1 MRHLATST
9 ALAMLC
15 LTAPRAH
22 AQATE
27 PNCADIL
34 RFGVFDEHTFQAD
47 TNLRTRFEQALCNT
61 DFGTYQE
68 ARNYGIGV
76 GVPVYGV
83 PVQIS
88 GSFDE
93 AKKREW
99 FKQHCEATKSAADFT
114 QFVADRTR
122 TASPTITEAW
132 TKCVMAEI
140 DTRQTGLRCSVTR
153 PTALDAVFSATWLK
167 GNKNDG
173 GPKIELAETFGG
185 SCDNAP
191 QGAQLIDGLSLKC
204 HRRSERESIAF
215 LLRAENSQ
223 CLLVVPGFDR
233 SCNERRFK
241 AADNGTPANTIDAD
255 TRIAC
260 ARITFEAG
268 AVITIRHGSRVE
280 FAATDSIAVVGD
292 GGATIDGTGDTGAVG
307 ANAPNRT
314 DSWSSQGDDDYWAA
328 RHDVEGNDNHPDRG
342 RAGKDGSRGGKGAAL
357 IFTKQPTGQLTCKA
371 PGGEGGAG
379 GQGGSGKLLR
389 NGRNNYCNGC
399 TYDRRGPSGA
409 QGAPGDAGSCTFL
422 ERTPSD
428 PSAGP

>member
-1 MRHLATST
+1 MMCLAVPS
-9 ALAMLC
+9 A
-15 LTAPRAH
+15 RA
-22 AQATE
+22 QPTE

-34 RFGVFDEHTFQAD
+34 RFGVFDEHTFQSD
-47 TNLRTRFEQALCNT
+47 TNLRTRFERALCDT
-61 DFGTYQE
+61 DFGTYQA
-68 ARNYGIGV
+68 ARSYGLGV
-76 GVPVYGV
+76 GVPVYGI
-83 PVQIS
+83 PVQVS

-99 FKQHCEATKSAADFT
+99 FKQHCEATKASVDFH
-114 QFVADRTR
+114 QFIADRTK

-140 DTRQTGLRCSVTR
+140 DTRQTGLRCNVTR

-173 GPKIELAETFGG
+173 GPQVELVETFGG
-185 SCDNAP
+185 ACGKAP
-191 QGAQLIDGLSLKC
+191 QEAKLIDGFSLKC
-204 HRRSERESIAF
+204 SRKSEKEPIAF

-241 AADNGTPANTIDAD
+241 AADNGTAANTIDAD

-268 AVITIRHGSRVE
+268 AVITVRHGSRVE
-280 FAATDSIAVVGD
+280 FAATDSISVLGD
-292 GGATIDGTGDTGAVG
+292 GGAMIDGTGDTGVVG
-307 ANAPNRT
+307 ANAANRG
-314 DSWSSQGDDDYWAA
+314 DSWTSQGDDDYWAA

-342 RAGKDGSRGGKGAAL
+342 WAGKSGGTGGKGASL
-357 IFTKQPTGQLTCKA
+357 IFNKLPIGQLSCKA

-379 GQGGSGKLLR
+379 GQGGAGKLLR

-399 TYDRRGPSGA
+399 MYDRRGSTGA
-409 QGAPGDAGSCTFL
+409 QGSPGSAGSCTFL

-428 PSAGP
+428 PSPGP